1 MLVLKKKELVAA
13 ALVVLIGVAGYL
25 NWSYQDTVRVTD
37 GADYIETGK
46 KLGEAQYVNADADS
60 VSGTEENVIAKADK
74 KDKDKKSEKNAD
86 SDKDNEAEN
95 KNAKNSSDYFSQ
107 AKIEKD
113 SSRSKA
119 LEILNKTA
127 ENESFDENT
136 RINAQQKILDMAS
149 NAEKETIIEGLARAK
164 GYDKISVYIE
174 GESADIVVDK
184 ADFSEKDAGIIKEI
198 VSEQVNVSPSNIKI
212 VTLK

>member
-60 VSGTEENVIAKADK
+60 VSETDDNVIAKADK
-74 KDKDKKSEKNAD
+74 KDKSKKTEESTD
-86 SDKDNEAEN
+86 SDKKDDSAD
-95 KNAKNSSDYFSQ
+95 KAAKSSSDYFSQ

-184 ADFSEKDAGIIKEI
+184 ADFSDKDASIIKEI
-198 VSEQVNVSPSNIKI
+198 VSEQVNVAPSNIKI

>member
-1 MLVLKKKELVAA
+1 MMVLKKKELVAA

-60 VSGTEENVIAKADK
+60 VSEADENMLAKADK
-74 KDKDKKSEKNAD
+74 KDKSKKNKEKTDNDENGKTEDKAL
-86 SDKDNEAEN
+86 
-95 KNAKNSSDYFSQ
+95 KNSSDYFSQ
-107 AKIEKD
+107 AKMEKD

-184 ADFSEKDAGIIKEI
+184 ADFSEKDAGVIKEI